1 VGYGSGTVYDPVYGP
16 RRGGVTT
23 TAGVGVGIGGRGDQP
38 GSTDKDRAAVE
49 TELRPHPLPAIV
61 YFSLPR
67 NKKAIYELDYVY
79 SQKIVLA
86 LN

>member
-16 RRGGVTT
+16 RRGGATT
-23 TAGVGVGIGGRGDQP
+23 TAGVGIGIGGRGDQP

-49 TELRPHPLPAIV
+49 TELRPHPLPAICI
-61 YFSLPR
+61 SLSPATKR
-67 NKKAIYELDYVY
+67 RSTNYVY